1 MGLIL
6 GYWGRVEG
14 KDMQMNHEV
23 AMMPV
28 PKCVNWA
35 SQRLGDKAEV
45 IQMTENPSSAG
56 PKVLAL
62 FLVTSSSLKPD

>member
-1 MGLIL
+1 
-6 GYWGRVEG
+6 
-14 KDMQMNHEV
+14 MQMNHEV

-35 SQRLGDKAEV
+35 SQRLGDKAED

-56 PKVLAL
+56 PKVLASFPRDL
-62 FLVTSSSLKPD
+62 RFPQA